1 MSNLKTVPQCLLHYN
16 KKGVAI
22 ERRNKPRLELAQFY
36 GAFLLL
42 LLGSLLAT
50 LVFLCELIIYRL
62 TCTHKVVHN
71 KLASNLCDVA
81 Y

>member
-1 MSNLKTVPQCLLHYN
+1 MISAFEWR

-22 ERRNKPRLELAQFY
+22 ETRNKPRLKLAQFY

-42 LLGSLLAT
+42 LLGCLLAT

-62 TCTHKVVHN
+62 TRTDKVVHN
-71 KLASNLCDVA
+71 
-81 Y
+81 

>member
-22 ERRNKPRLELAQFY
+22 EARNKPSLELDQFY

-42 LLGSLLAT
+42 LLGCLLAT
-50 LVFLCELIIYRL
+50 LAFLCELIIYRV
-62 TCTHKVVHN
+62 TRTNKVVHN
-71 KLASNLCDVA
+71 
-81 Y
+81 